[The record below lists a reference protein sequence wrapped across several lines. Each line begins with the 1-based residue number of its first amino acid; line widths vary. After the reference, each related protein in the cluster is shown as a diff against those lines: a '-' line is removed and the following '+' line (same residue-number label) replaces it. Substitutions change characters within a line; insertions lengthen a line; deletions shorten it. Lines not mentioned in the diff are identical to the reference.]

1 MQPSTESDA
10 EKALGSRLDYDLM
23 MAEEYILSDVE
34 KNFILSCERGDLP
47 GVKKIL
53 EEYLGS
59 DKFNINCTDP
69 MNRSALISAIEN
81 ENFDLMVI
89 LLENNIEVGDAL
101 LHAISEEYVEAVEEL
116 LQWEE
121 NNHKEGQPYSWEAV
135 DRSKSTFTVDITPLI
150 LAAHRNNYEILKI
163 LLDRG
168 ATLPMPHDVK
178 CGCDECV
185 TSQTTDS
192 LRHSQSRINAYRALS
207 ASSLIAL
214 SSRDPVL
221 TAFQLSWELK
231 RLQAME
237 SEFRAEYTEMRQ
249 MVQDFGTS
257 LLDHARTS
265 MELEVM
271 LNFNHEPSHDIWC
284 PGQRQT
290 LERLKLAIRYKQKTF
305 VAHPNV
311 QQLLAAIWYDGL
323 PGFRRKQAS
332 QQLMDVVKLGCSFPI
347 YSLKYILAPDSD
359 GAKFMRKPFVKFI
372 THSCSYMFFLMLL
385 GAASLRVV
393 QITFELLAFP
403 WMLTMLEDWRKHERG
418 SLPGPIELAII
429 TYIMALIFEELKS
442 LYSDGLFEYIMD
454 LWNIVDYI
462 SNMFYVT
469 WILCRATAWV
479 IVHRDLWFR
488 GIDPYFPREHWH
500 PFDPMLLSEGA
511 FAAGMVFS
519 YLKLV
524 HIFSINPHLGP
535 LQVSLGRMIIDI
547 IKFFFIYTLVL
558 FAFGCGLNQL
568 LWYYAELEKNKCYHL
583 HPDVA
588 DFDDQEKACTIW
600 RRFSNLFETSQSLF
614 WASFGLVDLVSFDL
628 AGIKS
633 FTRFWALLMF
643 GSYSVI
649 NIIVLLNM
657 LIAMMSNSYQI
668 ISERADTEWKF
679 ARSQLWMSY
688 FEDGGTIPPPFN
700 LCPNMKMLRKTLGR
714 KRPSRTKSF
723 MRKSMERAQVL
734 HDKVM
739 KLLVR
744 RYITAEQRRRDD
756 YGITEDDIIEV
767 RQDISSLRF
776 ELLEIFTNNSW
787 DVPDIEKK
795 SQGVA
800 RTTKGKVMERRILK
814 DFQIGFVENLKQEM
828 NENENGRDIFSSLAK
843 VIGRKKTQKGD
854 KDWNAI
860 ARKNTYAADPIGSK
874 RSSMQRHSQRSLRR
888 KIIEQANEG
897 LQMNQTQLIEFNPN
911 LGEVTRATRVAYVK
925 FMRKKMAAD
934 EVSLGD
940 DEGGPN
946 GEEEKKPLDASG
958 SKKSTPSGG
967 VSMMA
972 AAALRAS
979 VKNVDEKAGDNDKD
993 KDKDKDKK
1001 PPEGTMKKPG
1011 DDKKQADDK
1020 NKDKSQPPKDSKP
1033 PGAPGAKPGD
1043 QKPPPGGGAPKPQ
1056 TAINGNG
1063 AKPTDQPRPSAPAPP
1078 SKPAD
1083 TKPSAPKSGEPA
1095 KPEAAGKKEESVKTD
1110 SSKPAS
1116 TNGATKSAAPSAP
1129 AGAKPDSDLKAGAKG
1144 AAPEGTKATNGA
1156 GKPDDKK
1163 NGQDA
1168 KKPGDDKAKKPGD
1181 DKDKKPGDDKD
1192 KKSGEDKDK
1201 KPGDGKDKKP
1211 GDDKDKKPGDDKD
1224 KKPGDDK
1231 DKKPGDD
1238 KDKKPGDE
1246 KDKKPAD
1253 DKDKKPAAAAP
1264 LKPAI
1269 KVGQSSAAAGGERG
1283 KSTVTGRMIS
1293 GWL

>member
-1 MQPSTESDA
+1 MASDA
-10 EKALGSRLDYDLM
+10 EKGKNEEENYNIQFGD
-23 MAEEYILSDVE
+23 EYILSEIE
-34 KNFILSCERGDLP
+34 KSFILACERGDIS
-47 GVKKIL
+47 GVKAIIDDNKDNP
-53 EEYLGS
+53 E
-59 DKFNINCTDP
+59 KFNINCVDP

-81 ENFDLMVI
+81 ENFDLIIV
-89 LLENNIEVGDAL
+89 LLEKGIEVGDAL

-121 NNHKEGQPYSWEAV
+121 THHKEGTPYSWEAV
-135 DRSKSTFTVDITPLI
+135 DRSKATFTSDITPLI

-185 TSQTTDS
+185 TSQETDS

-207 ASSLIAL
+207 ASSLISL

-221 TAFQLSWELK
+221 TAFELAWELK

-237 SEFRAEYTEMRQ
+237 SEFRAEYGEMRQ
-249 MVQDFGTS
+249 GVQEFVTS

-265 MELEVM
+265 TELEVM
-271 LNFNHEPSHDIWC
+271 LNYNHEASNDIWT

-290 LERLKLAIRYKQKTF
+290 LERLKLAIKYKQKTF
-305 VAHPNV
+305 VSHPNV
-311 QQLLAAIWYDGL
+311 QQLLAAIWYEGL
-323 PGFRRKQAS
+323 PGFRRKKGS
-332 QQLMDVVKLGCSFPI
+332 QQIVEVIKLGCMFPI
-347 YSLKYILAPDSD
+347 NSMNYLMAPDSD
-359 GAKFMRKPFVKFI
+359 AAKFMRKPFVKFI
-372 THSCSYMFFLMLL
+372 SHSCSYMFFLMLL

-403 WMLTMLEDWRKHERG
+403 WMIEMLQDWRKHERG
-418 SLPGPIELAII
+418 SLPGPIELGII
-429 TYIMALIFEELKS
+429 TYIASLILGELKS

-454 LWNIVDYI
+454 LWNIVDFI

-469 WILCRATAWV
+469 WILCRATAWI
-479 IVHRDLWFR
+479 IVHRDLWYR
-488 GIDPYFPREHWH
+488 DINPYFPREHWH

-668 ISERADTEWKF
+668 ISERADVEWKF

-688 FEDGGTIPPPFN
+688 FEDGGTVPPPFN
-700 LCPNMKMLRKTLGR
+700 MF
-714 KRPSRTKSF
+714 PSVKL
-723 MRKSMERAQVL
+723 MRKVFGKQRPKRTRSVMLKSRVKAQNLHER
-734 HDKVM
+734 VM
-739 KLLVR
+739 KLLIR

-756 YGITEDDIIEV
+756 FGITEDDIIEV

-776 ELLEIFTNNSW
+776 ELLDIFTNNKF

-795 SQGVA
+795 SAGA
-800 RTTKGKVMERRILK
+800 AGKKGKILERRILK
-814 DFQIGFVENLKQEM
+814 DFQIGFVETLQ
-828 NENENGRDIFSSLAK
+828 NELENNVEEGKDIFSSLATA
-843 VIGRKKTQKGD
+843 IRKKRSQKGE

-860 ARKNTYAADPIGSK
+860 ARKNTMSANPIGSK
-874 RSSMQRHSQRSLRR
+874 RSSLQRHSQRSLRR
-888 KIIEQANEG
+888 RIIEQANEG
-897 LQMNQTQLIEFNPN
+897 LKMNQNQLIEYNPQ

-925 FMRKKMAAD
+925 FMKKKMTAEESQEAD
-934 EVSLGD
+934 GEKTTE
-940 DEGGPN
+940 EGATTVTTAN
-946 GEEEKKPLDASG
+946 EKTNA
-958 SKKSTPSGG
+958 T
-967 VSMMA
+967 
-972 AAALRAS
+972 
-979 VKNVDEKAGDNDKD
+979 NKA
-993 KDKDKDKK
+993 
-1001 PPEGTMKKPG
+1001 TMKKPG
-1011 DDKKQADDK
+1011 DK
-1020 NKDKSQPPKDSKP
+1020 KP
-1033 PGAPGAKPGD
+1033 PEAAKPAAPAKPDDAKPAAPAKPGD
-1043 QKPPPGGGAPKPQ
+1043 
-1056 TAINGNG
+1056 
-1063 AKPTDQPRPSAPAPP
+1063 AKPADAKTQAPAPP
-1078 SKPAD
+1078 NKPAD
-1083 TKPSAPKSGEPA
+1083 NAAKPAVAKPGEQNKPPAAAKKDEAAKTAAA
-1095 KPEAAGKKEESVKTD
+1095 KPETAA
-1110 SSKPAS
+1110 PA
-1116 TNGATKSAAPSAP
+1116 GAAKSAAPTAP
-1129 AGAKPDSDLKAGAKG
+1129 AKPDAAAKPPADAAKQATDAATTAADSDKKAADKK
-1144 AAPEGTKATNGA
+1144 PDEKKADDK
-1156 GKPDDKK
+1156 KPDDKK
-1163 NGQDA
+1163 PDDKKPDDKKPDDKKPDA
-1168 KKPGDDKAKKPGD
+1168 KKPDEKKPGD
-1181 DKDKKPGDDKD
+1181 KKDP
-1192 KKSGEDKDK
+1192 
-1201 KPGDGKDKKP
+1201 P
-1211 GDDKDKKPGDDKD
+1211 
-1224 KKPGDDK
+1224 
-1231 DKKPGDD
+1231 
-1238 KDKKPGDE
+1238 
-1246 KDKKPAD
+1246 
-1253 DKDKKPAAAAP
+1253 PAA
-1264 LKPAI
+1264 KPQI
-1269 KVGQSSAAAGGERG
+1269 KVGQSSAAAGGDRG
-1283 KSTVTGRMIS
+1283 KSVVTGRMIS